1 MSDTDL
7 ALLCFIVE
15 APQLKKVSTEP
26 QSQASAINRNGEPK
40 LRSAHNRC
48 CGTKLSRSSV
58 KAGTEGG
65 GLWAAVLRHHPVNCF
80 GETFRS

>member
-7 ALLCFIVE
+7 ALLCFSVKS
-15 APQLKKVSTEP
+15 PQLKKVSTEP
-26 QSQASAINRNGEPK
+26 ESQASTINRNGEPK
-40 LRSAHNRC
+40 LRSTHNRC
-48 CGTKLSRSSV
+48 YGAKLSRSSV

-65 GLWAAVLRHHPVNCF
+65 GLWAAVLRHHPVNRF